1 MNRNGLQ
8 LKKCSFDVLVMKLSI
23 ESRKLARY
31 CMCKSEEDSFL
42 SNHIPLST

>member
-1 MNRNGLQ
+1 MNWNRWQ
-8 LKKCSFDVLVMKLSI
+8 LEKCSFDVLVMKLST
-23 ESRKLARY
+23 ESRKLTRY